1 MEHMA
6 GRIRTAAFAFFLPL
20 LRDGPADLGK
30 CDPRSG
36 EGRTIDE
43 LTKGSVVCDYKKVKN
58 SHTIQGS
65 LARVEAM
72 GRGKRWCVISGVKQK
87 ALNSC
92 STRYKQILLKC
103 PAHQKRGCMKCL
115 RDGLRRDTQKRKKK
129 LDKVPMDIRIRRTD
143 ELFLIHREL
152 TEEEKKA
159 KQEDVREDP
168 LQAEEERRKEAS
180 IRRKQARTPEKLG
193 EADQRWVVPPLEKED
208 IRKIVGEY
216 ILPTDNA
223 EVKAAKEKFEKELEQ
238 KNQDL
243 DQLLGPPEMVP
254 WHNDSEPEKN
264 KQPIQVRTGLRRAD
278 RRRVRPER
286 FQAGQ

>member
-1 MEHMA
+1 
-6 GRIRTAAFAFFLPL
+6 
-20 LRDGPADLGK
+20 
-30 CDPRSG
+30 
-36 EGRTIDE
+36 
-43 LTKGSVVCDYKKVKN
+43 
-58 SHTIQGS
+58 
-65 LARVEAM
+65 
-72 GRGKRWCVISGVKQK
+72 
-87 ALNSC
+87 
-92 STRYKQILLKC
+92 
-103 PAHQKRGCMKCL
+103 
-115 RDGLRRDTQKRKKK
+115 
-129 LDKVPMDIRIRRTD
+129 MDIRIRRTD

-159 KQEDVREDP
+159 KQGDGRKDP